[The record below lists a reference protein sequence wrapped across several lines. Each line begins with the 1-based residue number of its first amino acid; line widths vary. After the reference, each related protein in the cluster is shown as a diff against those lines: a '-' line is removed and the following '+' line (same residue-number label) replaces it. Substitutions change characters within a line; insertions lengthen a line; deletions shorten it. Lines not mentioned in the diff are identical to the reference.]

1 MEDKIC
7 LVTGVGPGTGTSMV
21 RKFSDGGYK
30 VIMISRSEERLQTL
44 QKEIINTKS
53 FPCDVS
59 KEEDM
64 ESIIQQIKEQEGI
77 PDVLIHNAVR
87 GSRGNF
93 LEIKPKDLLK
103 NFEINTMGL
112 LYLARGFSEEMISR
126 GSGAIIVTGNTSAR
140 RGKSWF
146 ANTAPTKAAQR
157 ILAESMARE
166 LGPKGIHVSYILI
179 DAVIDLKWTRELW
192 SDKPDDFFIKP
203 NSIADEAWH
212 LAHQDKSAWT
222 FDVEIRPYR
231 ESW

>member
-126 GSGAIIVTGNTSAR
+126 GSGSIIVTGNTSAR

-146 ANTAPTKAAQR
+146 ANTATRQKPPSQPSPRHTRYGPVEGCRAQ
-157 ILAESMARE
+157 
-166 LGPKGIHVSYILI
+166 
-179 DAVIDLKWTRELW
+179 D
-192 SDKPDDFFIKP
+192 
-203 NSIADEAWH
+203 
-212 LAHQDKSAWT
+212 
-222 FDVEIRPYR
+222 
-231 ESW
+231 